1 MSHLQIQFTDISF
14 SGSYIFD
21 QTLFLTVASATVDQT
36 VERIDITTQRISP
49 ASAGGGF
56 YLTKQSEYNLRL
68 SGNRFYESPLLVKS
82 RALNY
87 PVQNDF
93 LQILCFLMRQS

>member
-1 MSHLQIQFTDISF
+1 MIAAHFT
-14 SGSYIFD
+14 
-21 QTLFLTVASATVDQT
+21 
-36 VERIDITTQRISP
+36 RIVTDSPQSWVPGMLWYITTQRISP

-82 RALNY
+82 RALKLLS
-87 PVQNDF
+87 P
-93 LQILCFLMRQS
+93 